1 MMTNYKGLFIVQTTN
16 HLIIKTSTSASVLSA
31 SQALNDKAN
40 FVKWMLVSLLTMG
53 TLLMAGKLLAAENLF
68 EKNYQVQ
75 NTANLAS
82 LQAKPETKMYV
93 SNHKDDDNISMLEDG
108 YDMMGT
114 SGFGAG
120 KVLPELALQHA
131 KAIKADVVLVYTKYG
146 SAKTSAS
153 KMQIIKEAAK
163 KGGGVINDQ
172 DLVEDETQY
181 DYFASYWAKLPTPL
195 LGVHIIKLV
204 RSAQAEVEDAS
215 ANNRESNGLTILAVI
230 KDSPAAKA
238 GLMRGD
244 VLMKVAG
251 NELNKPEE
259 LSGLVHQYQGQNVAI
274 EYARAGEKNSVN
286 AQINTRN

>member
-1 MMTNYKGLFIVQTTN
+1 MQTT
-16 HLIIKTSTSASVLSA
+16 HHSLIKTPTNAKVLGA
-31 SQALNDKAN
+31 SQAFNHKMRH
-40 FVKWMLVSLLTMG
+40 VKWMLVSLLTMG

-68 EKNYQVQ
+68 EKNYQQQ
-75 NTANLAS
+75 NTGNLVS
-82 LQAKPETKMYV
+82 LQANPDTKMYV

-114 SGFGAG
+114 SGFQAS
-120 KVLPELALQHA
+120 KVPPELALQHA
-131 KAIKADVVLVYTKYG
+131 KAIKADTVLVYTKYG
-146 SAKTSAS
+146 SAKTAAS
-153 KMQIIKEAAK
+153 KIQVIKEAAK
-163 KGGGVINDQ
+163 KGGGVINDK

-204 RSAQAEVEDAS
+204 KNAQPDDEEADAKKME
-215 ANNRESNGLTILAVI
+215 NKGLTILAVI

-238 GLMRGD
+238 GLIRGD

-259 LSGLVHQYQGQNVAI
+259 LSSIVRRYQGQDVAI
-274 EYARAGEKNSVN
+274 EYERAGEKNVAK
-286 AQINTRN
+286 AQINSRN